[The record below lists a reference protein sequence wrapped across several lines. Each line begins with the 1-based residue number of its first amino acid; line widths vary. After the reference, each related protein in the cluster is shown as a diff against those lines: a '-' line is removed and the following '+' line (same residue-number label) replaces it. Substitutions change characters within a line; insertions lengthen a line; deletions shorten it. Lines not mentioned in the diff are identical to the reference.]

1 MKESP
6 ICCSDPSPQA
16 GALTLRS
23 LVFTAAL
30 VVAGAFA
37 WFVWPTPYRVNS
49 EGIPT
54 REHRIFGER
63 QALLRDEWVPVY
75 LFPTEDD

>member
-1 MKESP
+1 MTPPRKP
-6 ICCSDPSPQA
+6 

-49 EGIPT
+49 EGIRT

-63 QALLRDEWVPVY
+63 QILLRDEWVADGSDGVGA
-75 LFPTEDD
+75 LALEVAGRF